1 MELHNLKPIAGSNKS
16 NTRLARGQGSGKGGT
31 ATRGTKGNQSR
42 AGHKNKRKFEGG
54 QTPIQMRLPK
64 RGFNNHQRYQS
75 YNASEYV
82 AVNVD
87 MLQYFAEQLQ
97 TTVLDPAALYQAGVI
112 KNGQH
117 YKVLADGEITTSL
130 EVAAYRFSEKA
141 KQEIEAAGG
150 KAYYYFKLS
159 QIQGIVHKYHLK
171 FVNPKTIAT
180 YFDYVK
186 ETDNIWVEAEG
197 DLTLTFDLHVHKISA
212 QAQAQVEGKGGKV
225 TIL

>member
-75 YNASEYV
+75 YNAAEYV
-82 AVNVD
+82 PVNVD
-87 MLQYFAEQLQ
+87 DLQYFAEQLN
-97 TTVLDPAALYQAGVI
+97 TNVVDVNTLYQAGVI
-112 KNGQH
+112 KKEQH
-117 YKVLADGEITTSL
+117 YKVLADGEITKAL
-130 EVAAYRFSEKA
+130 EVTAYRFSEKA
-141 KQEIEAAGG
+141 KQEIQAAGG
-150 KAYYYFKLS
+150 NAYYFFKLS

-171 FVNPKTIAT
+171 FVNPKTIST

-186 ETDNIWVEAEG
+186 ETDKIHVEAEG

-212 QAQAQVEGKGGKV
+212 EAQAQVEAKGGKV